1 MKVFYSARYIASEES
16 FDTVAKS
23 GWIADSLASRPID
36 GARIA
41 TPAPITPAD
50 LEGAHDPGYIDALR
64 TGRPRVVAESQGLTW
79 DPGLWTSIFA
89 STGGVVAAALT
100 ALEEGSAGSLS
111 SGLHHARRDTGSG
124 FCSVNGLAVAAGA
137 ALREGAATV
146 AILDLDAHCGGGTAS
161 IIGGNPR
168 ITQLDV
174 SVSSFDSYPD
184 TGNSTLWMV
193 DRADLY
199 LGRVE
204 HALEQLKR
212 LRPDL
217 LLYNAGMDPH
227 ENCSIGG
234 LRGITSDILAERE
247 RLVFEFCARESLPV
261 AFVLAGGYIGTRLT
275 ADELVD
281 LHRLTIAAGAVAART
296 RG

>member
-1 MKVFYSARYIASEES
+1 MKVFYSPRYIASEES

-23 GWIADSLASRPID
+23 GWIADSLESRPID
-36 GARIA
+36 GVRIA
-41 TPAPITPAD
+41 TPDPITAAD
-50 LEGAHDPGYIDALR
+50 LEGAHEPDYIDALR

-79 DPGLWTSIFA
+79 DPGLWTSISA

-111 SGLHHARRDTGSG
+111 SGLHHARRDMGSG
-124 FCSVNGLAVAAGA
+124 FCSVNGLAVAAAA
-137 ALREGAATV
+137 ALQAETSTV

-161 IIGGNPR
+161 IIGTDPR

-174 SVSSFDSYPD
+174 SVSSFDSYSD
-184 TGNSTLWMV
+184 TDNSTLWMV
-193 DRADLY
+193 DRADVY

-204 HALEQLKR
+204 HALDQLKR

-227 ENCSIGG
+227 EDCSIGG

-247 RLVFEFCARESLPV
+247 RLVFEFCARESVPV
-261 AFVLAGGYIGTRLT
+261 AFVLAGGYIGPRLA

-281 LHRLTIAAGAVAART
+281 LHRLTIAAGALFARART
-296 RG
+296 